1 MAIAQAVPALANPPR
16 EVIPEHA
23 AEIVEDGA
31 ATAEEELQAYGTS
44 RAIGCAEVPVADMI
58 ARASSRSMIS
68 PTPSAPDFE
77 PSVTRKR
84 GSTR

>member
-1 MAIAQAVPALANPPR
+1 MAIAQAVPAFANQPR

-68 PTPSAPDFE
+68 RRHPRPTSSPP
-77 PSVTRKR
+77 
-84 GSTR
+84 